1 MVQKSSRQ
9 EIAKNMFYHFQPRL
23 QQKGERNP
31 QHRSA
36 ESLESTGVKSPREFL
51 RVIGLLFTSLTL
63 LHLLLILR
71 YGAVRIIEPRLWIL
85 IPEVIMMGFLVIL
98 FLWDIRE
105 GDH

>member
-1 MVQKSSRQ
+1 
-9 EIAKNMFYHFQPRL
+9 
-23 QQKGERNP
+23 
-31 QHRSA
+31 
-36 ESLESTGVKSPREFL
+36 
-51 RVIGLLFTSLTL
+51 L